1 MNFEYGC
8 VDISGK
14 ELKGTL
20 SAINPDDAMSRLRGM
35 GLTIIDL
42 TEKKGLLEK
51 RPFGKKRITDTDLY
65 NLSKELS
72 VLLNAGINIDHALDI
87 ILGSTSKTSLKD
99 TLAQI
104 LRDIKGGKTLSQAF
118 ADTQKFNPLINVMI
132 TVGESVGDI
141 RAAFENIAQY
151 IHFQIQ
157 FKNEIRNAM
166 AYPIFLVF
174 ASIVI
179 LFAIFKLI
187 IPRFFSIFGQ
197 ETASLPFVSRV
208 LYSISNFINST
219 NIFFFL
225 LGIGLIGISLRYMNL
240 KKILQ
245 GVYSYLVYIPF
256 LKNLIIHLEL
266 SKFSYS
272 MYTMLKSGVEFINA
286 LILSKDVIQNTMMK
300 VEIERTEQQIKEGKG
315 IADVFSYVS
324 FMPPMMHS
332 MLRVGETSGNLRDIF
347 FELYMVFDERFRNS
361 MRRILA
367 LVEPIVITIMG
378 VVVGIIVISLILT
391 VMSVSNIKL

>member
-1 MNFEYGC
+1 M
-8 VDISGK
+8 
-14 ELKGTL
+14 
-20 SAINPDDAMSRLRGM
+20 
-35 GLTIIDL
+35 
-42 TEKKGLLEK
+42 
-51 RPFGKKRITDTDLY
+51 
-65 NLSKELS
+65 
-72 VLLNAGINIDHALDI
+72 
-87 ILGSTSKTSLKD
+87 
-99 TLAQI
+99 
-104 LRDIKGGKTLSQAF
+104 IK
-118 ADTQKFNPLINVMI
+118 
-132 TVGESVGDI
+132 VGESVGDI